1 MREKT
6 IVDNLFDR
14 LAASNAIEHAVADG
28 RSFKAEGKYH
38 AIVMHSHIAAPRVV
52 QRHTIHRTQAAA
64 ARSLSKGIS
73 AACIPAP
80 GYVTWCAIVAPDGR
94 VMSLRQAQ
102 GKAPGEV
109 WPNLA
114 ADMREVAAQ

>member
-1 MREKT
+1 MDK
-6 IVDNLFDR
+6 F
-14 LAASNAIEHAVADG
+14 
-28 RSFKAEGKYH
+28 H
-38 AIVMHSHIAAPRVV
+38 AIVTHSHIAAPRVV
-52 QRHTIHRTQAAA
+52 QHHTTHRTQAAA

-73 AACIPAP
+73 ASRIPAP

-102 GKAPGEV
+102 GKTPGEV

-114 ADMREVAAQ
+114 AGMREVAAQ